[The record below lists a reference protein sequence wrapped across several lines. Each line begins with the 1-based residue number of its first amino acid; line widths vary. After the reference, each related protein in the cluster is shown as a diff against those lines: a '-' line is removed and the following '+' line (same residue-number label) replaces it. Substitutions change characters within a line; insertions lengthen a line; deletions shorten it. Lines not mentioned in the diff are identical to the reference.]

1 MAADSISVISLH
13 DAYCKEED
21 EVDKKNLSS
30 KHTESPSSLKTVSY
44 LDEIRDDAGTVKVEA
59 TPKSLGKIIAF
70 AIATIALSILPLIP
84 WTTIPRTNS
93 IIYQSSWLEV
103 LLPTTTYCFLAAAA
117 HLLCLTVWTQERSM
131 VSTNIFLRMFV
142 LYMTTLVIF
151 YVLSHLIWSVH
162 LGYNHP
168 LPFLR
173 MVSMP
178 ISIVLIMAL
187 WFLLPSNLMKKEDF
201 RRKIRMYTV
210 YFLCNM
216 TMISQN
222 EVLSNLFTNIP
233 SDFQFVVALIV
244 AACRELDKRVRSKI
258 VTKMMGKLDE
268 PAAALLTIF
277 ISSFYGFFM
286 AVRLTGS
293 TLETICCFLFVD
305 QFLHSRATFKIIRQY
320 KRVKVDHP
328 ETRVPK
334 NDIEIAKLIIAELV
348 EGMIPLIYGIGMA
361 MAYYGPNAKLF
372 INIGSSF
379 WGEPIDDITEVFKMM
394 LILFLVDTMGAAI
407 NSICLW
413 KMINLSVLQEFAA
426 ALSKYWRFMV
436 IQFGFLMSTYLSTS
450 DVNFGVD
457 SSGKFE
463 WITPEGRLNLIFNS
477 TDLTNEE
484 KSMLFVNT
492 TLN

>member
-13 DAYCKEED
+13 DAYCQEEN
-21 EVDKKNLSS
+21 EVGKKNSSS
-30 KHTESPSSLKTVSY
+30 KDTESIKSLQTVSY
-44 LDEIRDDAGTVKVEA
+44 WDNEQGNVGALKLETTLNSI
-59 TPKSLGKIIAF
+59 GKIIAF

-93 IIYQSSWLEV
+93 IIYQSSWMEV
-103 LLPTTTYCFLAAAA
+103 LAPTTTYCFLAAAA
-117 HLLCLTVWTQERSM
+117 HLLCLTIWTQERSM
-131 VSTNIFLRMFV
+131 ISINVFLRMFF

-151 YVLSHLIWSVH
+151 YVLSYLIWSVH

-178 ISIVLIMAL
+178 ISIVLIMSL

-210 YFLCNM
+210 YFFWNM

-258 VTKMMGKLDE
+258 VTKMMGKQDE

-334 NDIEIAKLIIAELV
+334 NNIEIAKLIIAELV

-436 IQFGFLMSTYLSTS
+436 IQFGFLMSIYLSTS

-463 WITPEGRLNLIFNS
+463 WITTEGRLNLILNS
-477 TDLTNEE
+477 TDLTNAE
-484 KSMLFVNT
+484 KSMLFVNI